1 MIDLRTMIEPRL
13 GNKRRTTPQGW
24 TLYNARCC
32 AHRGHRPDT
41 RMRGNIRFVSDGT
54 LGGNCYNCGFK
65 FRFDGRSISDS
76 FEQWLKWMGVEHSD
90 IQKLKL
96 ALLALHMSGELAPVQ
111 FHAPVLAPM
120 PEVDLPQGA
129 ENIISL
135 MENGCR
141 DDHFL
146 EVINYLNT
154 RGSDI
159 LAGYD
164 YHWSSSSQNQ
174 LSQRVIIPFHNQ
186 DQIVGWTARYAGT
199 PPRGVPKYW
208 NSQLPA
214 GYLFNQNVLSTQRQF
229 VLISEGP
236 FDAIATQGVA
246 TLGSTMSDLQIQN
259 LLQYDQ
265 QPIVVPDRQG
275 NNQQLIDIA
284 LSFGWAV
291 SLPDWEDHIKDCA
304 DACAAYGQLYTIT
317 SALAARTHNS
327 VEISI
332 KRQMFRG

>member
-1 MIDLRTMIEPRL
+1 MIEPRL

-65 FRFDGRSISDS
+65 FRFDGSSISDS
-76 FEQWLKWMGVEHSD
+76 FEQWLKWIDMDQSD

-96 ALLALHMSGELAPVQ
+96 ALLAQQMAGDTPTVQ
-111 FHAPVLAPM
+111 FSAPVLAPM
-120 PEVDLPQGA
+120 PVVELPHLA

-135 MENGCR
+135 MESDCR
-141 DDHFL
+141 DDHF
-146 EVINYLNT
+146 VQAINYLNN
-154 RGSDI
+154 RGTDI

-164 YHWSSSSQNQ
+164 YYWSASKQNQ
-174 LSQRVIIPFHNQ
+174 LCDRVIIPFYNH
-186 DQIVGWTARYAGT
+186 DEIVGWTARYAGT
-199 PPRGVPKYW
+199 APRGVPKYW
-208 NSQLPA
+208 NSQLPP
-214 GYLFNQNVLSTQRQF
+214 GYLFNQNVLSANREF

-291 SLPDWEDHIKDCA
+291 SFPDWEDHIKDSA

-317 SALAARTHNS
+317 SALAARTNNS
-327 VEISI
+327 VEINI